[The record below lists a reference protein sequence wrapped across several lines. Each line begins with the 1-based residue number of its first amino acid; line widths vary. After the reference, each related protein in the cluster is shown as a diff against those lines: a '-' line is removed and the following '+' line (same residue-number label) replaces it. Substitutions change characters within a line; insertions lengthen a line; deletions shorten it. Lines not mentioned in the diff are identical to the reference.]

1 MGEELTVAK
10 SGEAVVDLRA
20 SEVDGG
26 PPDDTHHHPAAVAR
40 GLVRAARP
48 KQWAKNVLVFA
59 APGAA
64 GVLTHRDV
72 IGPVALAFVAFCLVA
87 SGTYLLNDAQDVES
101 DRMHPTKR
109 HRPLAAGVVP
119 VRLALI
125 AAALLTL
132 AGFAAGAA
140 IGWQFLIVLGVYLGL
155 TVSYS
160 LGLKHIAVID
170 IAVVASGYIIR
181 AIAGGVAADVPI
193 SQWFLIVASF
203 GSLFIVAGKRHGEH
217 LDLGPSGHE
226 VRPTLG
232 AYPIS
237 YLRYVWMVSSGVAIT
252 AYCLWAFEMAHGR
265 AGFPWYELSI
275 APFVLGILR
284 YALLLEY
291 GDGSAPEDIVLGDKT
306 LLVLGLVWAAIFG
319 AAVYVGR

>member
-1 MGEELTVAK
+1 
-10 SGEAVVDLRA
+10 
-20 SEVDGG
+20 
-26 PPDDTHHHPAAVAR
+26 
-40 GLVRAARP
+40 
-48 KQWAKNVLVFA
+48 
-59 APGAA
+59 
-64 GVLTHRDV
+64 
-72 IGPVALAFVAFCLVA
+72 
-87 SGTYLLNDAQDVES
+87 
-101 DRMHPTKR
+101 MHPTKR
-109 HRPLAAGVVP
+109 NRPLAAGVVS

-125 AAALLTL
+125 TAVILTI
-132 AGFAAGAA
+132 AGFGAGAVV
-140 IGWQFLIVLGVYLGL
+140 GWQFLIALGVYLAM
-155 TVSYS
+155 TMSYS
-160 LGLKHIAVID
+160 LGLKHVAVID

-181 AIAGGVAADVPI
+181 AIAGGVAAGVPI

-203 GSLFIVAGKRHGEH
+203 GSLFIVAGKRHGEP

-306 LLVLGLVWAAIFG
+306 LMVLGLLWAAVFG

>member
-1 MGEELTVAK
+1 MGEELTVARRD
-10 SGEAVVDLRA
+10 EATVDLRA
-20 SEVDGG
+20 TEVDGG
-26 PPDDTHHHPAAVAR
+26 PPADHHHHPVAVAR

-48 KQWAKNVLVFA
+48 KQWAKNVLVLA

-64 GVLTHRDV
+64 GVLTHADV

-87 SGTYLLNDAQDVES
+87 SGTYLLNDARDIES
-101 DRMHPTKR
+101 DRLHPTKR
-109 HRPLAAGVVP
+109 HRPLAAGVVSL
-119 VRLALI
+119 RLALI
-125 AAALLTL
+125 AAVIVTA

-140 IGWQFLIVLGVYLGL
+140 VGWRFVVVLGIYLLL
-155 TVSYS
+155 TMSYS

-217 LDLGPSGHE
+217 LDLGPTGHE

-252 AYCLWAFEMAHGR
+252 AYCLWAFEMAHGQG
-265 AGFPWYELSI
+265 GFPWYELSI

-291 GDGSAPEDIVLGDKT
+291 GDGSAPEDIVLGDRT
-306 LLVLGLVWAAIFG
+306 LLVLGVLWAAVFG

>member
-1 MGEELTVAK
+1 MADELTVARPA
-10 SGEAVVDLRA
+10 ETVVDSRTPEA
-20 SEVDGG
+20 NGG
-26 PPDDTHHHPAAVAR
+26 PAPDAHHHPAAVAR
-40 GLVRAARP
+40 GLLRAARP

-59 APGAA
+59 APAAA
-64 GVLTHRDV
+64 GVLTEGDV
-72 IGPVALAFVAFCLVA
+72 LWRVTLAFVAFCLVA
-87 SGTYLLNDAQDVES
+87 SGTYLLNDALDIES
-101 DRMHPTKR
+101 DRLHPTKR
-109 HRPLAAGVVP
+109 HRPLAAGVVST
-119 VRLALI
+119 RLALI
-125 AAALLTL
+125 TAGLLT
-132 AGFAAGAA
+132 AAGCGVGVAV
-140 IGWQFLIVLGVYLGL
+140 GWRFLVVLGIYLGL
-155 TVSYS
+155 TMSYS

-170 IAVVASGYIIR
+170 IAVVASGYIVR

-252 AYCLWAFEMAHGR
+252 AYCLWAFEMARGH
-265 AGFPWYELSI
+265 AGFPWHELSI

-284 YALLLEY
+284 YALLLES

-306 LLVLGLVWAAIFG
+306 LLVLGVLWVAVFG
-319 AAVYVGR
+319 TAVYVGR